1 MSSNDDL
8 LQQRL
13 DEIVEDIFSST
24 EFINFIDSFRV
35 NDSPP
40 PLEDDDDG
48 YEYYYPETLDID
60 ITDYFRIS
68 SLYAGIADEVFLN
81 PLVNSTGTNTTTITT
96 TTITYAIDP
105 EPEPEPLTIESFPY
119 DKDVNGENIECSIC
133 LIDFEDEDDV
143 ASLPC
148 NHFFH
153 KACIEEWCSYKAD
166 CPNCREKI

>member
-1 MSSNDDL
+1 MSYNDDL

-24 EFINFIDSFRV
+24 EFINFIDSFRI
-35 NDSPP
+35 NDPPPP
-40 PLEDDDDG
+40 PLEDDDGDDN
-48 YEYYYPETLDID
+48 EYYYPETLDID

-81 PLVNSTGTNTTTITT
+81 PLVNSTGT
-96 TTITYAIDP
+96 ITYAIDP
-105 EPEPEPLTIESFPY
+105 EPEPVIIESFPY

-143 ASLPC
+143 SSLPC
-148 NHFFH
+148 NHLFH

>member
-35 NDSPP
+35 NGDSPP
-40 PLEDDDDG
+40 PLEDDDNNEE

-60 ITDYFRIS
+60 INDYFRIS
-68 SLYAGIADEVFLN
+68 SLYTAIADGVFLN
-81 PLVNSTGTNTTTITT
+81 PLANSSTTTT

-105 EPEPEPLTIESFPY
+105 DPEPLVIESFPY
-119 DKDVNGENIECSIC
+119 DKDAYGENIECSIC

-143 ASLPC
+143 SSLPC

-153 KACIEEWCSYKAD
+153 KACIEEWCTYKAD